1 MKTAIKANRSVAA
14 FGAAAALALASLG
27 FAGAA
32 QARDNVTFSVGVA
45 TPGVHVGV
53 TNGYPVYPQPVYVQP
68 APVYYQPAPVYYPRP
83 VYVRP
88 APVYVVPQPVYYPRH
103 GGYYGPRYGYA
114 PVYYQRPGGHRGHG
128 HGHGHR

>member
-1 MKTAIKANRSVAA
+1 MKTAIKANRSVAL

-45 TPGVHVGV
+45 APGVHVGV
-53 TNGYPVYPQPVYVQP
+53 TNGYPVYQQPVYVQP

-83 VYVRP
+83 VYRP
-88 APVYVVPQPVYYPRH
+88 APVYYAPAPV
-103 GGYYGPRYGYA
+103 YYGPRYYPR
-114 PVYYQRPGGHRGHG
+114 PVYYHPGHHHG
-128 HGHGHR
+128 HGHGHRR